1 MSFPQFAFNNV
12 RRGARTYAAF
22 FLSSAFMVM
31 IFFSYSVFM
40 FHPGVTAVEM
50 GANTAAGM
58 KIASYIVFIFAF
70 FFVMYSISAFLKL
83 RNLEF
88 GLLTILGARPG
99 QINRLILMENMLI
112 GGLSIV
118 CGLAG
123 GLLLSKLFLL
133 LGTAVIGLDSLPFY
147 WPARA
152 LITTT
157 AAFVTLF
164 LVNSIFTLVLIRR
177 NQVLELLKGSVK
189 PKKEPKAS
197 FLLSLLGLALL
208 GAGATAI
215 HGQMSSRS
223 LLIAAVTGIAGTYLF
238 YSQLS
243 VLGLRLLK
251 NSRKRSWRG
260 TNLVWISEMGYKLK
274 DNARILFLVTIV
286 ISLASMA
293 ASFLLSMNQAN
304 RASYLSNPFAV
315 SYTIYPGLPPGTA
328 VPGCRKSAAGWKWKA
343 SPTTNTRSI
352 SSAAP

>member
-1 MSFPQFAFNNV
+1 
-12 RRGARTYAAF
+12 
-22 FLSSAFMVM
+22 MVM

-70 FFVMYSISAFLKL
+70 SSSCTPSAPSEAAQPGIRPIDDSWRPSGPDQPAYSDGEYAD
-83 RNLEF
+83 R
-88 GLLTILGARPG
+88 
-99 QINRLILMENMLI
+99 
-112 GGLSIV
+112 GLSIV